1 MAKSVLLEVITPSKL
16 FYKDKVEMVIVRTLT
31 GEEGFMPG
39 HTWACKLL
47 DVGIMLIKEEGAT
60 EFKAA
65 SIAGGYIDIRDNFV
79 IYTDAAEWSEEIDV
93 ERALKKK
100 EYVEDWLKSH
110 DKTNTDVDKILKAEI
125 SLAKQITRMRLAE
138 NGARRKR

>member
-1 MAKSVLLEVITPSKL
+1 MAKSVSLEVITPSKL

-93 ERALKKK
+93 DRALKKK

-110 DKTNTDVDKILKAEI
+110 DKTNTDVDRVLRAEI

>member
-1 MAKSVLLEVITPSKL
+1 MAKSVQLEVITPSKL

-31 GEEGFMPG
+31 GEEGFMAD

-47 DVGIMLIKEEGAT
+47 DIGIMLIKEEGST

-65 SIAGGYIDIRDNFV
+65 TIAGGYIDIKENFV
-79 IYTDAAEWSEEIDV
+79 IYTDAAEWDEEIDV
-93 ERALKKK
+93 ARAKKRK
-100 EYVEDWLKSH
+100 ETVEKWLECH
-110 DKTNTDVDKILKAEI
+110 DCTNAGADEI
-125 SLAKQITRMRLAE
+125 ARAQVSLLKQISRMNLAE

>member
-31 GEEGFMPG
+31 GEEGFMSG

-110 DKTNTDVDKILKAEI
+110 DKTNTDIDKILKAEI
-125 SLAKQITRMRLAE
+125 SLAKQITRMRLAQ

>member
-1 MAKSVLLEVITPSKL
+1 MARSVLLEVITPSKL

-47 DVGIMLIKEEGAT
+47 DVGVLWIKEEGAT
-60 EFKAA
+60 DFKAA
-65 SIAGGYIDIRDNFV
+65 AIANGYIDVRDNFV
-79 IYTDAAEWSEEIDV
+79 IYTDAAEWAEDIDM
-93 ERALKKK
+93 ERAVNQRQL
-100 EYVEDWLKSH
+100 VEQWLKTH
-110 DKTNTDVDKILKAEI
+110 DKNNTDENEIVKAKIA
-125 SLAKQITRMRLAE
+125 LAKQATRMRLAE